1 MLPSPGSV
9 RQTILS
15 NDKASKVNVI
25 KRRLN
30 RAQRR
35 KRIGRAYDMALEI
48 ARAVPPKAR
57 VLDVGCGR
65 GFIAHHLA
73 AILGTPVIGIDVDAS
88 AEVAIDYRQFDG
100 EHFPVADNSVDAVLF
115 AYVLHHMQDL
125 GVVMSELR
133 RVLSEGGL
141 AVIYED
147 IPATW
152 WDRLFCSLH
161 NLKWRK
167 RTGACTFRS
176 ESEWRTVFNSAGFEV
191 VTERRLSRW
200 RNFAHPVRKTFYVLK
215 AASVASTHH

>member
-1 MLPSPGSV
+1 M
-9 RQTILS
+9 
-15 NDKASKVNVI
+15 NVI
-25 KRRLN
+25 ERRLH

-48 ARAVPPKAR
+48 ARAVPPGSR

-65 GFIAHHLA
+65 GFIAHHLS

-88 AEVAIDYRQFDG
+88 TEATIDYRQFDG

-133 RVLSEGGL
+133 RVLREGGL

-167 RTGACTFRS
+167 RTGACTFRV
-176 ESEWRTVFNSAGFEV
+176 EHEWREFFSGAGFQV

-200 RNFAHPVRKTFYVLK
+200 RNLTHPVCRTLYVLK
-215 AASVASTHH
+215 ARTANIDQG